1 MNINFDINILL
12 CIQYTYVYVIYIWLW
27 LIISTVYTY
36 AGQSVSC
43 IQAAQD
49 HSMPLKSKGRR
60 QHRNQPRVDATEH
73 TPRLLGLKPRNHK
86 RQDIVVNSDVSENY
100 FVFFLK
106 GREKRNGKR
115 PWFVPKQRVFESKA
129 SSKGSYSWWTNIRW
143 NVTSWRIS
151 IPTCIWYVYTIIYL
165 SPTFHKGHLPGP
177 TLKKWNWLHQR
188 QGWDDRWSSRSSS
201 VHRMF
206 FKDSKFHQ
214 HFSPDNFI
222 RFLTFWGDKRMF
234 N

>member
-1 MNINFDINILL
+1 MNVNFDINILL

-100 FVFFLK
+100 FVFFFK
-106 GREKRNGKR
+106 RPREKEWEEALVCSETTCFWKQG
-115 PWFVPKQRVFESKA
+115 VKQRLLQLMNKHPVKCHQL
-129 SSKGSYSWWTNIRW
+129 KNIY
-143 NVTSWRIS
+143 TYMYMICIYHYIPIS
-151 IPTCIWYVYTIIYL
+151 DL
-165 SPTFHKGHLPGP
+165 S
-177 TLKKWNWLHQR
+177 
-188 QGWDDRWSSRSSS
+188 
-201 VHRMF
+201 
-206 FKDSKFHQ
+206 
-214 HFSPDNFI
+214 
-222 RFLTFWGDKRMF
+222 
-234 N
+234 